1 MTCAQKVSYSIF
13 HFSQKIILILC
24 LWKEAN
30 FKFIE
35 NFQFIF
41 LYIFNK
47 KLTKT
52 PTLLMTNATYL
63 SKHNAMWLFVNVSKY
78 FLLMDKSIA
87 QNSHGIGKFFEHVEA
102 KLLQHISLFVCYPGL
117 SNMAYTKILY
127 SGNFRMMIKYPM
139 DILRRPQNFAKSS
152 PYFCPL

>member
-24 LWKEAN
+24 FWKEAN

-41 LYIFNK
+41 LYIFYK

-52 PTLLMTNATYL
+52 QTLLMTNATYL

-78 FLLMDKSIA
+78 FLLMDKSII
-87 QNSHGIGKFFEHVEA
+87 QNSHGIKQVFWTCRSKITASYF
-102 KLLQHISLFVCYPGL
+102 LSVCYNPKYG
-117 SNMAYTKILY
+117 
-127 SGNFRMMIKYPM
+127 GNLKKLVFQRKYPFFF
-139 DILRRPQNFAKSS
+139 I
-152 PYFCPL
+152 C